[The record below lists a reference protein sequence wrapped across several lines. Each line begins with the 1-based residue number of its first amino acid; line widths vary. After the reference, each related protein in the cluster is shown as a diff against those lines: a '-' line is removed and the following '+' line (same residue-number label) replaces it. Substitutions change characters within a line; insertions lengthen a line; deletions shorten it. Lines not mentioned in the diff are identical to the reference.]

1 MLQKLANLLKRK
13 IIKDYRK
20 DCHKKL
26 GHVLL
31 YYKTSPFVF
40 SFFDQYTHTNNWE
53 VLAIVKILNKL
64 GFWVDVLDRDIDLAD
79 VKKIEDKYDLF
90 IGLGAGNSGKYFANL
105 AGKLTKAKKIFYA
118 AGPEPELS
126 NQLVLDRYK
135 YFKIRHPGSDV
146 KLRRMITEV
155 DIEKAMANT
164 ERRKREKTMSFFVR
178 SDIGWLF

>member
-79 VKKIEDKYDLF
+79 VK
-90 IGLGAGNSGKYFANL
+90 NC
-105 AGKLTKAKKIFYA
+105 
-118 AGPEPELS
+118 
-126 NQLVLDRYK
+126 R
-135 YFKIRHPGSDV
+135 
-146 KLRRMITEV
+146 
-155 DIEKAMANT
+155 
-164 ERRKREKTMSFFVR
+164 
-178 SDIGWLF
+178 